1 MTMTVT
7 PTAST
12 PQTGRVAD
20 DPDPEVPARAQ
31 RRRYSAAY
39 KQKILTEYESLDRA
53 GKGALLRREGLY
65 TSLISSW
72 REQRDQGALEALGRP
87 AGHPPADARDR
98 ELARLRR
105 ENQRL
110 AAQLDKARTVIEVQG
125 KLSALLDQLATS
137 GDDRPTSGGE
147 PR

>member
-7 PTAST
+7 PGASI
-12 PQTGRVAD
+12 PQAGPVAD
-20 DPDPEVPARAQ
+20 DPEPEVPARAQ

-39 KQKILTEYESLDRA
+39 KQKILAEYESQDRA

-65 TSLISSW
+65 TSLISVW
-72 REQRDQGALEALGRP
+72 REQRDQGALEALGKPAGRP
-87 AGHPPADARDR
+87 AADARDR

-105 ENQRL
+105 ENERL

-125 KLSALLDQLATS
+125 KLSALLDQLATGS
-137 GDDRPTSGGE
+137 TEAPTSGGE